1 MERVVEEIFA
11 IAPYLPAADA
21 QALLV
26 RADSL
31 IRPEPCVPDAQLP
44 TAVRGKLLKL
54 LRLRA
59 NLPATLQGNA
69 LQELKAMLLQTPTQ
83 EFLDNF
89 NAWDAEP
96 LLSYFCDQRLE
107 WMQRAARRRGSVIH
121 ADILERELA
130 SRLAHCLPQSL
141 GKLWQFVLS
150 LSSEDPGVWL
160 EGAALVLATFHSELQ
175 VKFRD
180 LPPALLDKAIR
191 CLQCREASALQA
203 QSLFKAALGFRFQPD
218 PMSYLAFAD
227 QLAASE
233 LLEQAA
239 RVGIVSARAFDTLGN
254 KDASHQAYSLAYGW
268 DRNNVEALQG
278 LSAGAASG
286 MRIKKNFFNQKKLFP
301 IKKKLFSNQKKLS
314 LCHTRK
320 EGSMD
325 ERTAGRK
332 EGREE
337 GRKEGKKEGE
347 KREGGRKEGRK
358 ARRGRKEGR
367 KEKGRKK
374 GRKERRKDGRQHG
387 KEGKE
392 GRPPPPPPPPAPRL
406 LLLLLL
412 LLPLPLLL
420 LLLLRLLLLLL
431 LLLVLLLVLM
441 I

>member
-191 CLQCREASALQA
+191 CCSAVKHL
-203 QSLFKAALGFRFQPD
+203 LFKRSPCSRRLWVF
-218 PMSYLAFAD
+218 
-227 QLAASE
+227 
-233 LLEQAA
+233 
-239 RVGIVSARAFDTLGN
+239 
-254 KDASHQAYSLAYGW
+254 
-268 DRNNVEALQG
+268 
-278 LSAGAASG
+278 
-286 MRIKKNFFNQKKLFP
+286 
-301 IKKKLFSNQKKLS
+301 
-314 LCHTRK
+314 
-320 EGSMD
+320 GSSQ
-325 ERTAGRK
+325 T
-332 EGREE
+332 
-337 GRKEGKKEGE
+337 
-347 KREGGRKEGRK
+347 
-358 ARRGRKEGR
+358 
-367 KEKGRKK
+367 
-374 GRKERRKDGRQHG
+374 
-387 KEGKE
+387 
-392 GRPPPPPPPPAPRL
+392 PCPT
-406 LLLLLL
+406 
-412 LLPLPLLL
+412 
-420 LLLLRLLLLLL
+420 
-431 LLLVLLLVLM
+431 
-441 I
+441 